1 MRRSALRKGIVKN
14 IINDIRRYTMSY
26 FQSSRSNSFL
36 GSLPEVTKNLLIINV
51 LVWVATM
58 IFKSK
63 GVDFNQYLALHFW
76 QADRFMPWQLV
87 TYMFMHDSSSLG
99 GGLLHLG
106 CNMFNLFMFGALLER
121 VLGTKRYLLYYMM
134 CGIGAGLVQEVVW
147 QFTWE
152 TEFVSN
158 LRTADGAVPS
168 MAIVHQAI
176 ANGDAHTVEMMKE
189 FLNFGFLTVG
199 ASGAVFGL
207 LLAFGMTFP
216 NLKMYIIPFPFPIKA
231 KWMVIGYGVFELLC
245 GTTGMMSGVA
255 HYAHL
260 GGMVFG
266 VLLLL
271 YWRQKGMLPKDGWY
285 DY

>member
-121 VLGTKRYLLYYMM
+121 VLGTKRYLLYYMV

-231 KWMVIGYGVFELLC
+231 KWMVIGYACLNC
-245 GTTGMMSGVA
+245 CVA
-255 HYAHL
+255 
-260 GGMVFG
+260 
-266 VLLLL
+266 
-271 YWRQKGMLPKDGWY
+271 PPE
-285 DY
+285 

>member
-99 GGLLHLG
+99 
-106 CNMFNLFMFGALLER
+106 AA
-121 VLGTKRYLLYYMM
+121 Y
-134 CGIGAGLVQEVVW
+134 
-147 QFTWE
+147 FT
-152 TEFVSN
+152 
-158 LRTADGAVPS
+158 
-168 MAIVHQAI
+168 
-176 ANGDAHTVEMMKE
+176 
-189 FLNFGFLTVG
+189 
-199 ASGAVFGL
+199 
-207 LLAFGMTFP
+207 
-216 NLKMYIIPFPFPIKA
+216 
-231 KWMVIGYGVFELLC
+231 
-245 GTTGMMSGVA
+245 
-255 HYAHL
+255 
-260 GGMVFG
+260 
-266 VLLLL
+266 
-271 YWRQKGMLPKDGWY
+271 
-285 DY
+285 

>member
-63 GVDFNQYLALHFW
+63 GVDFNQYLALHLW

-121 VLGTKRYLLYYMM
+121 VLGTKRYLLYYMV
-134 CGIGAGLVQEVVW
+134 CGIGAGLVQEIG
-147 QFTWE
+147 
-152 TEFVSN
+152 
-158 LRTADGAVPS
+158 R
-168 MAIVHQAI
+168 
-176 ANGDAHTVEMMKE
+176 AHV
-189 FLNFGFLTVG
+189 
-199 ASGAVFGL
+199 
-207 LLAFGMTFP
+207 
-216 NLKMYIIPFPFPIKA
+216 
-231 KWMVIGYGVFELLC
+231 
-245 GTTGMMSGVA
+245 
-255 HYAHL
+255 
-260 GGMVFG
+260 
-266 VLLLL
+266 
-271 YWRQKGMLPKDGWY
+271 
-285 DY
+285 